1 MNIATK
7 CPICKRE
14 YLVHLTMEQ
23 TVRFN
28 DFRSG
33 KGHIQD
39 LLPDLSADDRER
51 LLTGICPE
59 CWKTLEETEDE

>member
-1 MNIATK
+1 MNVTTK

-14 YLVHLTMEQ
+14 HLVHLTMEQ

-28 DFRSG
+28 DFR
-33 KGHIQD
+33 KGEGRIQD

-51 LLTGICPE
+51 LLSGVCPE
-59 CWKTLEETEDE
+59 C